1 MIPRQTD
8 SPAGQEDQGQNN
20 RQGQENDQNQ
30 IPQPAPDNW
39 QQLFNDL
46 HARVLRQEEEIGLL
60 RQQQVPAGNS
70 LPEAPPVS
78 VPTVEQLPEA
88 GSK

>member
-39 QQLFNDL
+39 QQLFTDL
-46 HARVLRQEEEIGLL
+46 QARVMRQEE
-60 RQQQVPAGNS
+60 
-70 LPEAPPVS
+70 
-78 VPTVEQLPEA
+78 
-88 GSK
+88 